1 MAGGCDHSQ
10 AYCGGC
16 GQKTPSSGENVE
28 EIVEMNWP
36 VSQRW
41 MQERIG
47 DEITNITATQIQRE
61 IVNVIELISQERI
74 SERIN

>member
-1 MAGGCDHSQ
+1 MAGGCDQSQ
-10 AYCGGC
+10 AYHGGF

-28 EIVEMNWP
+28 EIVEINWP

-61 IVNVIELISQERI
+61 IVNVIELISQ
-74 SERIN
+74 